1 MILSITLIQNITLKC
16 TKSLAYAYARAFFKA
31 AYYNLYICKI
41 CNVPAVIISYSEDT
55 KTNSTRDF
63 NPFGTAIWN
72 NFIFSEISFITTY
85 LESHWYAESL
95 KKWKLWEMKNYNLAS
110 AVTVSEKSGAISGNR
125 LPEMPTGKTE
135 LN

>member
-1 MILSITLIQNITLKC
+1 MSIKLH
-16 TKSLAYAYARAFFKA
+16 A
-31 AYYNLYICKI
+31 
-41 CNVPAVIISYSEDT
+41 
-55 KTNSTRDF
+55 NSI

-72 NFIFSEISFITTY
+72 NFIFSEISLIITY
-85 LESHWYAESL
+85 LESHWYAERS

-110 AVTVSEKSGAISGNR
+110 VVTVSEESGAIAGNQW

>member
-1 MILSITLIQNITLKC
+1 MYTKLIATIYLIV
-16 TKSLAYAYARAFFKA
+16 S
-31 AYYNLYICKI
+31 YNS
-41 CNVPAVIISYSEDT
+41 NV
-55 KTNSTRDF
+55 

-72 NFIFSEISFITTY
+72 NSFSQKKIIITY

-95 KKWKLWEMKNYNLAS
+95 KLWKLWEIKNYNLAS
-110 AVTVSEKSGAISGNR
+110 AVTVSEESGAISGNQW

>member
-1 MILSITLIQNITLKC
+1 MWLNNFKNIGNFLI
-16 TKSLAYAYARAFFKA
+16 
-31 AYYNLYICKI
+31 
-41 CNVPAVIISYSEDT
+41 II
-55 KTNSTRDF
+55 

-72 NFIFSEISFITTY
+72 NFIFSEISFIITY

-110 AVTVSEKSGAISGNR
+110 AVTVSEKSGAITWNQW